1 MIILAVICT
10 LVAGAIGGMMEP
22 VSFSVALPISVMGG
36 FILRAIQKK
45 EKQGDEQ

>member
-1 MIILAVICT
+1 MIIFAVVCT

-22 VSFSVALPISVMGG
+22 ISFSVALPVAVMGG

-45 EKQGDEQ
+45 GNQGDEQ